1 MSDTQQQ
8 DQAVEVV
15 GDERDRREARERAYQ
30 DVSLRAVELL
40 AKAQKAADEAVAE
53 AQSYARDLEET
64 AREQYRHILQRAHEA
79 ARASSAVDDEEELDE
94 NGEAVVAAG
103 APASALETKQLEYV
117 RTYARVA
124 HSQLKAVLGALN
136 DELDRLADLAE
147 GPEAAAQAG
156 TTEPV
161 AADSAEDL
169 TEADDDEHDEDA
181 DGYHDGH
188 PSDEQ
193 RGKKR

>member
-8 DQAVEVV
+8 DEAVEVV
-15 GDERDRREARERAYQ
+15 DEERDRRESRERAYQ

-79 ARASSAVDDEEELDE
+79 ARASSGDDDEALDD

-147 GPEAAAQAG
+147 GPEAAGKAR
-156 TTEPV
+156 
-161 AADSAEDL
+161 
-169 TEADDDEHDEDA
+169 DD
-181 DGYHDGH
+181 
-188 PSDEQ
+188 
-193 RGKKR
+193 